1 MDLWTAEVQEIVLTF
16 VTGLLG
22 VLGAIVLAKLQGYY
36 TELKAETRER
46 VADIAH
52 GALVAAFDTA
62 VRAAEEWAHANG
74 NKIGAEKFAKV
85 AAWARNAFDDLT
97 EDQINTLILAAVHRM
112 NYGWEPLKS
121 GTASTATRVA
131 TTITQATVED
141 VAERAAEVIAR
152 AEQAARNLQ
161 AITDGLKADGGGD
174 Q

>member
-1 MDLWTAEVQEIVLTF
+1 MDLWTAELQEIVLTF

-22 VLGAIVLAKLQGYY
+22 VLGAIVLAKLQGYC

-97 EDQINTLILAAVHRM
+97 EDQINTLILVHRM
-112 NYGWEPLKS
+112 NYGWEPLKN

-141 VAERAAEVIAR
+141 VAERAAEVIV
-152 AEQAARNLQ
+152 
-161 AITDGLKADGGGD
+161 DGGGD